1 MKVSSK
7 REKVILVMF
16 TTISPKSDSFTVTS
30 ARHPYNTIFFFEFT
44 DDNNYIKSIISFTF
58 TRANCQNEIRVLRI
72 FMSFIV
78 KFYISP
84 NYALILRPYLVC
96 LVERGKNYITSEKVN
111 KREEGNKRHFF
122 TECNIKKRYIVYL

>member
-1 MKVSSK
+1 
-7 REKVILVMF
+7 
-16 TTISPKSDSFTVTS
+16 
-30 ARHPYNTIFFFEFT
+30 
-44 DDNNYIKSIISFTF
+44 
-58 TRANCQNEIRVLRI
+58 
-72 FMSFIV
+72 MSFIV

-122 TECNIKKRYIVYL
+122 TECNIKKRYIVYLWEIILCIYKIPFVYHLGKILKYNFII